1 MTVVL
6 YSQRSD
12 PLVFAL
18 KSAGKTWS
26 FLHVDDLLDGLI
38 VKPWPVL
45 LDLTIPESWR
55 EQITDMPV
63 VNRLFSFDGTACMAK
78 LSEARIDERW
88 LHARLAALLSTAS
101 SLSHDTGMRGVS
113 RSLLP
118 LNAQWFHMR
127 MAQEAVS
134 TPRFSYAT
142 GFEEPDNEDLHN
154 PMQKSV
160 WSLFDWKDEYH
171 LPPYEARR
179 HRFFVDRPTGT
190 PIVCFF
196 AGPNKP
202 SWFFPKQE
210 AEFDYQAMTTAV
222 CAAQS
227 TFLSDIGEML
237 FYINPDG
244 SLVFYAFSPYLSSAA
259 KKQTSSALIN
269 AWDGPLPRDG
279 WKVNRHA

>member
-6 YSQRSD
+6 YSQLSD
-12 PLVFAL
+12 PLVYAL
-18 KSAGKTWS
+18 KSARKMWS
-26 FLHVDDLLDGLI
+26 FLHVDDLLEGLI

-45 LDLTIPESWR
+45 LDLKVPDYWR
-55 EQITDMPV
+55 KQITNRPV
-63 VNRLFSFDGTACMAK
+63 VNRLFSFDGTACMTK

-88 LHARLAALLSTAS
+88 LHARLDSLLSTAS
-101 SLSHDTGMRGVS
+101 SLSHDTGVRGVS
-113 RSLLP
+113 RSVLP

-127 MAQEAVS
+127 MAQDAVS

-142 GFEEPDNEDLHN
+142 GFEEPDNEELQN
-154 PMQKSV
+154 PIQKSV

-171 LPPYEARR
+171 LPRHEARR

-196 AGPNKP
+196 AGGNKP

-210 AEFDYQAMTTAV
+210 AEFNHLAMTTAL
-222 CAAQS
+222 CAAQRV
-227 TFLSDIGEML
+227 FLSDVGEVL
-237 FYINPDG
+237 FYIKPDG

-259 KKQTSSALIN
+259 KKQTLSALIS
-269 AWDGPLPRDG
+269 AWEGPLPLDS
-279 WKVNRHA
+279 WKVTRYD